1 MKPSDLRKA
10 RLSSRTAGFTL
21 TELLV
26 VMVILG
32 LLAAAITPQIM
43 GRLDTSKV
51 RAAKLQTETLA
62 ASLDL
67 YKIDMGYYPSQQEG
81 LVMLVQPPA
90 NSGNWDGPYVRSG
103 ASLVDPWGRDFIYL
117 PDASSNAFQL
127 VSYGADGKEGG
138 EKHDADIVFPDF
150 SGLRPG

>member
-1 MKPSDLRKA
+1 MPPSDLRKA
-10 RLSSRTAGFTL
+10 QLSSRSSGFTL
-21 TELLV
+21 AELLA

-43 GRLDTSKV
+43 GRLDTSRV
-51 RAAKLQTETLA
+51 RAAKLQAETLA

-90 NSGNWDGPYVRSG
+90 NPGNWDGPYVRSG
-103 ASLVDPWGRDFIYL
+103 GSLIDPWGRAFIYL
-117 PDASSNAFQL
+117 PDPSSNAFQL
-127 VSYGADGKEGG
+127 LSYGADGKEGG
-138 EKHDADIVFPDF
+138 EKHDADIVFPDY